1 MNGLREKKYLSG
13 SKKRFD
19 PITVFFS
26 VGLLAAVL
34 ISAVGFDVGLGIGLG
49 SGDSILFNDFRSFF
63 FVVGGTFGILM
74 FQFDLETFFHTFLLV
89 IRSFIA
95 SPTKQLNPIMQEL
108 DEAIIRGSSILALR
122 EAKEING
129 ELLNDIIYML
139 KEKLFY
145 DEIEDFVANR
155 IAFVFLIRK
164 VAVSLLNKGAKIAP
178 ALGLLGTVIGLI
190 EVLQSLEDPS
200 RIGPAM
206 SLALMTTAFGSV
218 LGSLVFTPL
227 AGRLEHHNGIYLE
240 THKLL
245 MNRVSVLIRR
255 EDRQLDS
262 VKMNKKLDM
271 EV

>member
-1 MNGLREKKYLSG
+1 MDGLKEKKYLVS

-26 VGLLAAVL
+26 VALLAAVL
-34 ISAVGFDVGLGIGLG
+34 MSATGIDGGLGIGTG
-49 SGDSILFNDFRSFF
+49 NTILFNDFRSFF
-63 FVVGGTFGILM
+63 FVVGGTLGVLL
-74 FQFDLETFFHTFLLV
+74 FQFDLGTFLSTTLLV
-89 IRSFIA
+89 MRSFIA
-95 SPTKQLNPIMQEL
+95 SPTKRIIDVMDEL
-108 DEAIIRGSSILALR
+108 DETIIKGSSILDMR
-122 EAKEING
+122 DGNEITG
-129 ELLNDIIYML
+129 DLLNDIIYMI

-145 DEIEDFVANR
+145 GEIEDFVSNR
-155 IAFVFLIRK
+155 IASVFLVRK
-164 VAVSLLNKGAKIAP
+164 VAVSLLNKGAKVAP

-190 EVLQSLEDPS
+190 EVLQSLEDPTK
-200 RIGPAM
+200 IGPSM

-227 AGRLEHHNGIYLE
+227 AGRLEHHNSMYVE

-262 VKMNKKLDM
+262 VKMNKKLDID
-271 EV
+271 

>member
-1 MNGLREKKYLSG
+1 MQGLKDKKYLTS

-19 PITVFFS
+19 PFTLVFS
-26 VGLLAAVL
+26 VTLLAAVL
-34 ISAVGFDVGLGIGLG
+34 ISALGIDTGLGVGTG
-49 SGDSILFNDFRSFF
+49 NTFLFKDFRSFF
-63 FVVGGTFGILM
+63 FVVGGTLGILL
-74 FQFDLETFFHTFLLV
+74 FQFDLETFVNTFLLV

-95 SPTKQLNPIMQEL
+95 SPTKSITQIMDEL
-108 DEAIIRGSSILALR
+108 DETIIKGSSILEMRDAN
-122 EAKEING
+122 EISG
-129 ELLNDIIYML
+129 ELLNDIIYMI

-145 DEIEDFVANR
+145 EEIESFVSNR
-155 IAFVFLIRK
+155 IASAFLIRK
-164 VAVSLLNKGAKIAP
+164 VAVSLLNKGAKVAP

-200 RIGPAM
+200 KIGPAM

-227 AGRLEHHNGIYLE
+227 AGRLEHHNSMYVE

-262 VKMNKKLDM
+262 VKMNKKLDIN
-271 EV
+271 

>member
-1 MNGLREKKYLSG
+1 MQGLKDKKYLVT

-19 PITVFFS
+19 PITLIFS
-26 VGLLAAVL
+26 IGLLTAVL
-34 ISAVGFDVGLGIGLG
+34 ISAVGIDAGLGVG
-49 SGDSILFNDFRSFF
+49 SGNTFLFNDFRSFF
-63 FVVGGTFGILM
+63 FVVGGTLGILL
-74 FQFDLETFFHTFLLV
+74 FQFDLETFFSTLV
-89 IRSFIA
+89 LVVRSFIGN
-95 SPTKQLNPIMQEL
+95 PTKHISELMEEL
-108 DEAIIRGSSILALR
+108 DESIIKGSSILELR
-122 EAKEING
+122 DGNEISG
-129 ELLNDIIYML
+129 DLLNDIVHMI

-145 DEIEDFVANR
+145 EEIEDFVSNR
-155 IAFVFLIRK
+155 IASVFLVRK
-164 VAVSLLNKGAKIAP
+164 VAVSLLNKGAKVAP

-200 RIGPAM
+200 KIGPAM

-227 AGRLEHHNGIYLE
+227 AGRLEHHNSMYVE

-255 EDRQLDS
+255 EDRIMDS

-271 EV
+271 NS

>member
-1 MNGLREKKYLSG
+1 MQGLKDKKYLTS

-19 PITVFFS
+19 PITLIFS
-26 VGLLAAVL
+26 IGLLAAVL
-34 ISAVGFDVGLGIGLG
+34 VSAVGIDTGLGIGTG
-49 SGDSILFNDFRSFF
+49 STFLFNDFRSFF
-63 FVVGGTFGILM
+63 FVVGGTIGVLL
-74 FQFDLETFFHTFLLV
+74 FQFDLETFFSTFMLV

-95 SPTKQLNPIMQEL
+95 SPTKSINKLMEEL
-108 DEAIIRGSSILALR
+108 DETIIKGSSILELR
-122 EAKEING
+122 DGNEING
-129 ELLNDIIYML
+129 EILNDIIHMI

-145 DEIEDFVANR
+145 EEIEDFVSNR
-155 IAFVFLIRK
+155 IATIFLVRK
-164 VAVSLLNKGAKIAP
+164 VAVALLNKGAKIAP

-200 RIGPAM
+200 KIGPSM

-227 AGRLEHHNGIYLE
+227 AGRLEHHNSMYVE

-262 VKMNKKLDM
+262 VKMNKKLDINS
-271 EV
+271 

>member
-1 MNGLREKKYLSG
+1 MQELKDKKYLAT

-19 PITVFFS
+19 PFTLVFS
-26 VGLLAAVL
+26 VTLLAAVL
-34 ISAVGFDVGLGIGLG
+34 ISALGIDTGLGVG
-49 SGDSILFNDFRSFF
+49 SGNTFLFKDFRSFF
-63 FVVGGTFGILM
+63 FVVGGTLGILL
-74 FQFDLETFFHTFLLV
+74 FQFDLETFVSTFMLV

-95 SPTKQLNPIMQEL
+95 SPTKQITKVMDEL
-108 DEAIIRGSSILALR
+108 DETIIKGTSIRDLR
-122 EAKEING
+122 EANEITG
-129 ELLNDIIYML
+129 DLLNDIVYMI

-145 DEIEDFVANR
+145 EEIEDFVSNR
-155 IAFVFLIRK
+155 IASAFLIRK
-164 VAVSLLNKGAKIAP
+164 VAVSLLNKGAKVAP

-200 RIGPAM
+200 KIGPAM

-227 AGRLEHHNGIYLE
+227 AGRLEHHNSMYVE

-255 EDRQLDS
+255 EDRQMDS
-262 VKMNKKLDM
+262 LKMNKKLDM
-271 EV
+271 S

>member
-1 MNGLREKKYLSG
+1 MKGLREKKYLSG
-13 SKKRFD
+13 SRKRFD

-26 VGLLAAVL
+26 IGLLLAVL
-34 ISAVGFDVGLGIGLG
+34 ISAIGFDAGLGIGLG
-49 SGDSILFNDFRSFF
+49 SGDTILFNDFRSFF
-63 FVVGGTFGILM
+63 FVVGGTFGVLL
-74 FQFDLETFFHTFLLV
+74 FQFDLDTFFHTFMLV

-95 SPTKQLNPIMQEL
+95 SPTKQLNPIMEEL
-108 DEAIIRGSSILALR
+108 DETIIKGSSILAMR

-139 KEKLFY
+139 REKLFY

-155 IAFVFLIRK
+155 IAFMFLVRK
-164 VAVSLLNKGAKIAP
+164 VAVSLLNKGSKIAP
-178 ALGLLGTVIGLI
+178 SLGLLGTVIGLI
-190 EVLQSLEDPS
+190 EVLQSLEDPTK
-200 RIGPAM
+200 IGPAM

-227 AGRLEHHNGIYLE
+227 AGRLEHHNSVYLE

-245 MNRVSVLIRR
+245 MNRVSVLVRR
-255 EDRQLDS
+255 EDRHLDS
-262 VKMNKKLDM
+262 VKMNKKMDI

>member
-1 MNGLREKKYLSG
+1 MQGLRDKKYLVS

-19 PITVFFS
+19 PITLVFS
-26 VGLLAAVL
+26 VSLLAAVL
-34 ISAVGFDVGLGIGLG
+34 ISALGIDTGLGIG
-49 SGDSILFNDFRSFF
+49 SGNTFLFKDFRSFF
-63 FVVGGTFGILM
+63 FVVGGTLGVLL
-74 FQFDLETFFHTFLLV
+74 FQFDLETFINTFLLV

-95 SPTKQLNPIMQEL
+95 SPTKQITKIMDEL
-108 DEAIIRGSSILALR
+108 DETIIKGSGLLEMR
-122 EAKEING
+122 EANEITG
-129 ELLNDIIYML
+129 ELLNDIIYMI

-145 DEIEDFVANR
+145 EEIEDFVSTR
-155 IAFVFLIRK
+155 IASAFLLRK
-164 VAVSLLNKGAKIAP
+164 VAVSLLNKGAKVAP

-200 RIGPAM
+200 KIGPAM

-227 AGRLEHHNGIYLE
+227 AGRLEHHNSMYIE

-255 EDRQLDS
+255 EDRQMNS
-262 VKMNKKLDM
+262 VKMNKKLDIN
-271 EV
+271 